1 MRSKKIR
8 DEGLRK
14 ALAVA
19 GRAVRLAS
27 ELGITAQAIN
37 KWERIP
43 VDRVPDV
50 ERITGL
56 PRHVLR
62 PDRPDLFPHP
72 DQERAIHAA

>member
-1 MRSKKIR
+1 MREKKVR

-14 ALAVA
+14 ALEAA

-37 KWERIP
+37 RWQRVPIE
-43 VDRVPDV
+43 RVPDV
-50 ERITGL
+50 ERITGI

-62 PDRPDLFPHP
+62 PDRPDMFPHP
-72 DQERAIHAA
+72 DNERAEHAA